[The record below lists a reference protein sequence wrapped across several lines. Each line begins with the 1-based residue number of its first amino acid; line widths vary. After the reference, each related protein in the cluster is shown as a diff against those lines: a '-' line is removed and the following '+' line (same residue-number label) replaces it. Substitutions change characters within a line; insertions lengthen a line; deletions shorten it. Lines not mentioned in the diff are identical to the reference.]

1 MSLFGTNTG
10 FGAGGT
16 GVFGN
21 TTTDSHNPMKVG
33 LDLDLRQLT
42 DGFITPLFACNL
54 GIIIACGNSKENSSL
69 STVSKVTS
77 FLSVN
82 MRSVLFVIVN

>member
-21 TTTDSHNPMKVG
+21 TTTDTHNPMKVG
-33 LDLDLRQLT
+33 L
-42 DGFITPLFACNL
+42 NL
-54 GIIIACGNSKENSSL
+54 GQAQ
-69 STVSKVTS
+69 
-77 FLSVN
+77 
-82 MRSVLFVIVN
+82 RSCI